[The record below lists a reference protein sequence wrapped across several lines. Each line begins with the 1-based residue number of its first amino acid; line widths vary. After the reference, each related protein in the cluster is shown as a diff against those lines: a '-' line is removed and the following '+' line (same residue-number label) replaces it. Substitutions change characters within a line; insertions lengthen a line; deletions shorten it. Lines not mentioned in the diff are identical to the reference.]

1 MEDAGRYFA
10 DQGLGDGNEK
20 MKLLK
25 TGLFF
30 TLCSGLFA
38 QTFLSHLDSSEL
50 NGSVVTPAIG
60 PAGTLAK
67 IGTGA
72 VTFAPGATGDG
83 VYFTSCC
90 ASTNNA
96 YYTFAGAGLAGLFD
110 PTAGSISFSLTSR
123 QSFASRTGSRY
134 VFDVQDT
141 LGTSRLRFTVQ
152 KISGRLVFDWTSRN
166 VVGGYWY
173 VTPGAEDQWFG
184 AGVTLPVS
192 MDWFGTT
199 FTVKLGGKT
208 FTNVYAPPPY
218 SWSASSVFTIG
229 ARFASGIGSYACDDI
244 IDEFSISGS
253 AIPPPP
259 PPPPP
264 TVPPAFTSADAVSFT
279 GGVDNAFTLTATGTP
294 APVLSESG
302 ILPLGVTFDSST
314 GSLSGIPTSLGVW
327 PIVLTASSSAG
338 TATQNFTLTV
348 TPPPSASFNCTAVYS
363 LAPNTIS
370 ITNCV
375 APTLVPASAFS
386 NFSVIL
392 QLAGFGAQWQ
402 VDDRKALVVTGSNP

>member
-10 DQGLGDGNEK
+10 NQGLGDGNEK

-60 PAGTLAK
+60 PAGIVVKNGL
-67 IGTGA
+67 GL
-72 VTFAPGATGDG
+72 VNFAPGATGDG

-96 YYTFAGAGLAGLFD
+96 YYQFSGAGLAGLFD
-110 PTAGSISFSLTSR
+110 PAAGSISFSLTSR
-123 QSFASRTGSRY
+123 QSFASRVGSRY
-134 VFDVQDT
+134 VFDVQDMA
-141 LGTSRLRFTVQ
+141 GTSRLRFTVQ

-264 TVPPAFTSADAVSFT
+264 TVPPAFTTADAVSFT
-279 GGVDNAFTLTATGTP
+279 GGVDNTFTLTATGTP
-294 APVLSESG
+294 TPLLSKSG
-302 ILPLGVTFDSST
+302 DLPPSVIFDSSRGT
-314 GSLSGIPTSLGVW
+314 VSGIPTSLGVW

-363 LAPNTIS
+363 AAANNIT
-370 ITNCV
+370 ITNCPV
-375 APTLVPASAFS
+375 SSLVPKSALS
-386 NFSVIL
+386 NFSLTIQLSGIGVEL
-392 QLAGFGAQWQ
+392 QIDNKKF
-402 VDDRKALVVTGSNP
+402 LVAAGSNP